1 MYCRCCGKELPSD
14 SKFCPNCGAKQKE
27 NVFKKDSRIG
37 NIFVNHKRLCYS
49 YIAWCL
55 IHIGLFLFSTPRGY
69 RYASYDM
76 SDGGVRHVRYEISDG
91 FYPFDSTL
99 SDLILG
105 NSCNFSLLEN
115 VDVYDFS
122 ELFFY
127 TIILP
132 IIIVGFAKICSGPY
146 FPHVNMQCVRHYV
159 KRHKVIAIVYL
170 IWAVAHSIFYMLS
183 LIVNHASYPKSGFYP
198 FVDTHHGI
206 RIYFNYIGT
215 YDLSEFFIYVLLLP
229 AICYVIGKL
238 LHAQFVNNKKSVC
251 NKEKK
256 LHSSIEKKHFV
267 ITNTNDETKKIVN
280 VVKEHDK
287 PFADKEVE
295 HMPLFRRFLGSMIDK
310 ILLVVFFV
318 VVNILI
324 SPFAG
329 VGRLGTYLEIL
340 NSTPANYEYID
351 RYSMLRYNSGAY
363 YEGVSDY
370 YQNQARLEEE
380 PPHIGS
386 TKELDLSMTFSFI
399 LLNLLY
405 YTLFEILAGAS
416 FGKMCLGG
424 ILVIVTNKRIKYG
437 RVLLRTICA
446 GVLMSMFVLL
456 HFIIYM
462 NYFIAIVLFFLL
474 MDIPVLVMRKSL
486 LDLCTGTRYIKR

>member
-1 MYCRCCGKELPSD
+1 MYCRYCGKELPSD
-14 SKFCPNCGAKQKE
+14 SNFCPSCGAKQKE

-55 IHIGLFLFSTPRGY
+55 IHIGLLLFSSPKSH
-69 RYASYDM
+69 SYDR
-76 SDGGVRHVRYEISDG
+76 SYG
-91 FYPFDSTL
+91 FYPFNKSL
-99 SDLILG
+99 SDIIQG
-105 NSCNFSLLEN
+105 ENYNCSLLDN

-127 TIILP
+127 IIIIP
-132 IIIVGFAKICSGPY
+132 VIIVGFAKICSRY
-146 FPHVNMQCVRHYV
+146 LTHVNMQCVRHYV
-159 KRHKVIAIVYL
+159 KRHNVIAIVYL

-183 LIVNHASYPKSGFYP
+183 LIVNHASYPKRGFYP

-229 AICYVIGKL
+229 AICYVIGKI

-256 LHSSIEKKHFV
+256 LHSSVEKKHFV
-267 ITNTNDETKKIVN
+267 ITNTNVETKKIVN
-280 VVKEHDK
+280 VVKAYDK

-329 VGRLGTYLEIL
+329 VGRLGTYLGIL

-351 RYSMLRYNSGAY
+351 RYSILRYNSGVY

-370 YQNQARLEEE
+370 YQNQTRLEEE

-424 ILVIVTNKRIKYG
+424 ILVNVTNKRIKYG